1 MKALVIVDESTGDAR
16 RVTHGMD
23 LALELAR
30 AEDLS
35 VRVFLL
41 GATVDLARADGPGR
55 APAQGAA
62 IARLVSGGVELAVSE
77 AEMATRG
84 LRLRGPHPGSPARFG
99 LDPRGVDPRSGS
111 SAGVLT
117 NDAVSRLTTPPGAC
131 LAVPGRAASAPVASA
146 ASIGQTARPIRSEG
160 GRSRTP
166 GVVARDTTEAHPH
179 RRSIT

>member
-1 MKALVIVDESTGDAR
+1 VKALVIVDESAGDAR

-55 APAQGAA
+55 APAQAGAVG
-62 IARLVSGGVELAVSE
+62 RLVSGGVEVAVSE

-84 LRLRGPHPGSPARFG
+84 LRPEDLMLGAQPA
-99 LDPRGVDPRSGS
+99 S
-111 SAGVLT
+111 SAMLAAWTLDADRVL
-117 NDAVSRLTTPPGAC
+117 VF
-131 LAVPGRAASAPVASA
+131 
-146 ASIGQTARPIRSEG
+146 
-160 GRSRTP
+160 
-166 GVVARDTTEAHPH
+166 
-179 RRSIT
+179 